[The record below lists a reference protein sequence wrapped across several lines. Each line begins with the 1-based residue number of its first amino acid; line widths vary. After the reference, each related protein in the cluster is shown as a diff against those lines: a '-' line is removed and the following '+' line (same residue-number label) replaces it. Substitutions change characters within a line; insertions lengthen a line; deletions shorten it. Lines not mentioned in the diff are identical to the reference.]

1 MSHDKTPAFLCCCLF
16 TDIIAE
22 YVFGGKWEMEMGWGE
37 VRGWGR
43 YWRPW
48 EEGRRQVVI
57 RLRGKS
63 GLRGCESAKY
73 KSKTAQ
79 TRSAQTAVQS
89 YS

>member
-1 MSHDKTPAFLCCCLF
+1 MSDENVSL
-16 TDIIAE
+16 E
-22 YVFGGKWEMEMGWGE
+22 YQVYGMVKSEQWGGKVKGSVLNLSAGE
-37 VRGWGR
+37 RQRMRKRSG
-43 YWRPW
+43 W
-48 EEGRRQVVI
+48 EEGRRQVGI

>member
-1 MSHDKTPAFLCCCLF
+1 
-16 TDIIAE
+16 
-22 YVFGGKWEMEMGWGE
+22 MGWGE

-43 YWRPW
+43 YWHPW
-48 EEGRRQVVI
+48 EEGRRQVGI

>member
-1 MSHDKTPAFLCCCLF
+1 MSDENVSLECQVYRMVKSEQWSGNLKGSVLNLSAG
-16 TDIIAE
+16 E
-22 YVFGGKWEMEMGWGE
+22 RQRMRKRNGG
-37 VRGWGR
+37 
-43 YWRPW
+43 
-48 EEGRRQVVI
+48 EEGRRQVGI

>member
-1 MSHDKTPAFLCCCLF
+1 M
-16 TDIIAE
+16 
-22 YVFGGKWEMEMGWGE
+22 GE
-37 VRGWGR
+37 VLASVGERG
-43 YWRPW
+43 
-48 EEGRRQVVI
+48 EGGGGSAGGI

>member
-1 MSHDKTPAFLCCCLF
+1 
-16 TDIIAE
+16 
-22 YVFGGKWEMEMGWGE
+22 MGVGRGTRMGE
-37 VRGWGR
+37 VLASVGER
-43 YWRPW
+43 
-48 EEGRRQVVI
+48 EEAGGI

>member
-1 MSHDKTPAFLCCCLF
+1 M
-16 TDIIAE
+16 
-22 YVFGGKWEMEMGWGE
+22 GE
-37 VRGWGR
+37 VLASVGGRG
-43 YWRPW
+43 
-48 EEGRRQVVI
+48 RQVAI